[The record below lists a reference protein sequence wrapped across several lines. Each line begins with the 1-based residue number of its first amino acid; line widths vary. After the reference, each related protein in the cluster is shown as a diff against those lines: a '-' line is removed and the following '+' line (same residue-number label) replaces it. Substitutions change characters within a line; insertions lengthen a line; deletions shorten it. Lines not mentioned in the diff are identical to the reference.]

1 MDSVYKLIR
10 DILNANESMV
20 IVTWDTLQMFM
31 TLLIFIALVIFI
43 WIKRLDRC
51 VRNSYEGKYE
61 GVRAKENAP
70 RCIDTDNSVFV

>member
-1 MDSVYKLIR
+1 MYNSIR
-10 DILNANESMV
+10 DIIDANEDTV

-43 WIKRLDRC
+43 WINRLDRC

-61 GVRAKENAP
+61 GGHAEKNAP
-70 RCIDTDNSVFV
+70 RCIDADNSVFV